1 MVGRRAGS
9 YHRGE
14 HHQGGQMRELTQ
26 PTSVLRLLL
35 AGPDVGNG
43 LRPNRSGQ
51 RAQPTW
57 IRGFESQ
64 GGDPMVCRDR
74 LTLEGEPMTFSG
86 WSPNSAG
93 THLLGAFLPGPCSW
107 APPSPRRRP
116 LTRSRSSTPSS
127 WCTEPSRTLAAVSSD
142 PLGHRSAPNLSK
154 YTSLRKAPRT
164 SVRSTHPIAA
174 DCIGTWVCEGPDRV
188 RLS

>member
-1 MVGRRAGS
+1 
-9 YHRGE
+9 
-14 HHQGGQMRELTQ
+14 MRELTQ

-107 APPSPRRRP
+107 APTSASDTKSVKHTLVLVHRAFANVSGRIVG
-116 LTRSRSSTPSS
+116 SS
-127 WCTEPSRTLAAVSSD
+127 WTPVGTKFEQIHVLA
-142 PLGHRSAPNLSK
+142 
-154 YTSLRKAPRT
+154 
-164 SVRSTHPIAA
+164 
-174 DCIGTWVCEGPDRV
+174 EGPQDERAV
-188 RLS
+188 DAPHRGRLHWYMGL